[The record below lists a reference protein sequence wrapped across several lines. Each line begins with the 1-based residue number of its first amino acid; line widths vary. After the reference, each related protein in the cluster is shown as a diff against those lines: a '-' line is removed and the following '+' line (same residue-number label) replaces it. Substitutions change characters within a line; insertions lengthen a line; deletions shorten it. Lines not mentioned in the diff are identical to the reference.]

1 MLDIVPRLGRPA
13 EVDSDQLKIS
23 IENNQCYITW
33 EIAHT
38 LKIPKLIVIGENE
51 KCIFYFMEKTK
62 WTFCPFSPKFKE
74 NYKPTDARSLT
85 NFK

>member
-1 MLDIVPRLGRPA
+1 MFCARDFSLDDAPWLGRPA

-62 WTFCPFSPKFKE
+62 WTFWS
-74 NYKPTDARSLT
+74 TQ
-85 NFK
+85 